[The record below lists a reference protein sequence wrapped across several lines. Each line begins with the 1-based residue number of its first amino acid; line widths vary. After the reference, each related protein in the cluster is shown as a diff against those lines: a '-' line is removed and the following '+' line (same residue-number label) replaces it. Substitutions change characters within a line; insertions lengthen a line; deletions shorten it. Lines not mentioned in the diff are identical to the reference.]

1 MVVNLLGHVHETQ
14 SLATLALGRRNR
26 PLGRQRVTI
35 PQASA
40 LPPVDQLR
48 DELGSSAALWAD
60 ARHAVESDRWLAL
73 SHAASVEFNLVVC
86 HGPHDSGVVATSIAE
101 IAEANVPTL
110 MVLTGEALGSA
121 QVAVDA
127 GWACVG
133 ERAFMALPHPNL
145 SVDPAARLAT
155 PDDVPAVRA
164 VLAETF
170 GTAPELAE
178 VALPEPSTWPSG
190 TEVWLLDDGDIR
202 AVTASVRVGGGLGI
216 WSTATL
222 PSQQGHGYGRR
233 LLESVLAASG
243 ADHSVLQSSLVGEPF
258 YRSLGYQVV
267 ERWQQ
272 WSRPRWVLGRT

>member
-1 MVVNLLGHVHETQ
+1 MTDPLVT
-14 SLATLALGRRNR
+14 SL
-26 PLGRQRVTI
+26 P
-35 PQASA
+35 S
-40 LPPVDQLR
+40 VDQLR
-48 DELGSSAALWAD
+48 DELGASAALWAD
-60 ARHAVESDRWLAL
+60 ARHVVEADRWLAL
-73 SHAASVEFNLVVC
+73 SHATSVEFNLVVC
-86 HGPHDSGVVATSIAE
+86 HGPHDSGVVATSLAE
-101 IAEANVPTL
+101 IIEANVPTVMAL
-110 MVLTGEALGSA
+110 AGDALGSA

-133 ERAFMALPHPNL
+133 DRAFMALRSPAL
-145 SVDPAARLAT
+145 AADPAARLAT
-155 PDDVPAVRA
+155 PDDLPAVRA

-178 VALPEPSTWPSG
+178 VALPEPGTWPSG
-190 TEVWLLDDGDIR
+190 TEVWLLDDGEVR
-202 AVTASVRVGGGLGI
+202 AVTASVRVGTGLGI

-243 ADHSVLQSSLVGEPF
+243 ADHSVLQSSVVGEPF

-272 WSRPRWVLGRT
+272 WSRPRWVMGRT